1 MLVGVPVWVTA
12 GVGVGVPVEVGMASI
27 GVDDRGRVG
36 VAVRA
41 SRVGVAVAVW
51 VGVRAFGAK
60 LVAVCGGIGVALA
73 VGPSA
78 EGRSGAGTRP
88 GKKNK
93 AA

>member
-1 MLVGVPVWVTA
+1 
-12 GVGVGVPVEVGMASI
+12 
-27 GVDDRGRVG
+27 VG

-41 SRVGVAVAVW
+41 APIGVTVAV
-51 VGVRAFGAK
+51 GMGAFGAK